1 MDPVT
6 IITTAASV
14 VGTAI
19 KISKSLY
26 DTVEALKDAPSDVRA
41 LCATVESVKSAVS
54 RLVVLMD
61 DADKYAWPDCW
72 LEDVSVDIDAISAV
86 LSDVERLLADWE
98 DSRGPGADKKS
109 GSAVRDAWRNWKW
122 HLNAEEIQ
130 RCTKK
135 LRDARDDLGLQLST
149 IQISTTAQTSQ
160 DVIEVK
166 DMLGSIEAKLVKN
179 VAVYDQRAFNAELS
193 AFGEQIESLR
203 LAVLGLNGQA
213 KQPTAEQELQ
223 RSQDVDKKDVY
234 AFSSQRSSLDSTQ
247 SGSSSPILS
256 PLAALNSH
264 AFAQN
269 QNITASYKSSKES
282 PMSIA
287 VLGLQLS
294 AMKQK
299 HDELLIHWNNAEDHI
314 AYLKDEIDSL
324 SGGPVSR
331 TEQNTV
337 SDEQSENPLE
347 SNIREDEIDS
357 REAVIGVLQA
367 QNEALQDMVSGRVT
381 VVGYKDKSESD
392 ARKLSRKIIKKNE
405 TILQQQEEID
415 LLAWRLQGEQSALRE
430 QLKVNKILG
439 AHVKRQQE
447 ADGHRRTRLLT
458 PSPQPSERV
467 SNEGSSDRHGFRPW
481 TPASDATRPSSSSS
495 IVSKVSFLK
504 KPPSP
509 WQGSSVPAVPAGQK

>member
-1 MDPVT
+1 
-6 IITTAASV
+6 
-14 VGTAI
+14 
-19 KISKSLY
+19 
-26 DTVEALKDAPSDVRA
+26 
-41 LCATVESVKSAVS
+41 
-54 RLVVLMD
+54 
-61 DADKYAWPDCW
+61 
-72 LEDVSVDIDAISAV
+72 
-86 LSDVERLLADWE
+86 
-98 DSRGPGADKKS
+98 
-109 GSAVRDAWRNWKW
+109 
-122 HLNAEEIQ
+122 
-130 RCTKK
+130 
-135 LRDARDDLGLQLST
+135 
-149 IQISTTAQTSQ
+149 
-160 DVIEVK
+160 
-166 DMLGSIEAKLVKN
+166 MLGSIEAKLVKN

-203 LAVLGLNGQA
+203 LAVLGLNVQA
-213 KQPTAEQELQ
+213 KQPTTEQNFQ
-223 RSQDVDKKDVY
+223 KSQDVNEKDACV
-234 AFSSQRSSLDSTQ
+234 FSMERSSLDSTQ

-256 PLAALNSH
+256 PLAALNNH

-331 TEQNTV
+331 TERNAV
-337 SDEQSENPLE
+337 SNEQSENLLE
-347 SNIREDEIDS
+347 SNTGHNEIDS
-357 REAVIGVLQA
+357 REAVIGVLKA
-367 QNEALQDMVSGRVT
+367 QNEALQDMISERVMIA
-381 VVGYKDKSESD
+381 GCEDKSEPD
-392 ARKLSRKIIKKNE
+392 TRKLSRKLLKKNE

-430 QLKVNKILG
+430 QLNVNKILG
-439 AHVKRQQE
+439 AHVKRMQQD
-447 ADGHRRTRLLT
+447 ADGQRRNGLLT

-467 SNEGSSDRHGFRPW
+467 SNEGSSDRHGFRSW

-509 WQGSSVPAVPAGQK
+509 WRGTSVPAVPAGQK

>member
-1 MDPVT
+1 
-6 IITTAASV
+6 
-14 VGTAI
+14 
-19 KISKSLY
+19 
-26 DTVEALKDAPSDVRA
+26 
-41 LCATVESVKSAVS
+41 
-54 RLVVLMD
+54 
-61 DADKYAWPDCW
+61 
-72 LEDVSVDIDAISAV
+72 
-86 LSDVERLLADWE
+86 
-98 DSRGPGADKKS
+98 
-109 GSAVRDAWRNWKW
+109 
-122 HLNAEEIQ
+122 
-130 RCTKK
+130 
-135 LRDARDDLGLQLST
+135 
-149 IQISTTAQTSQ
+149 
-160 DVIEVK
+160 
-166 DMLGSIEAKLVKN
+166 MLGSIEAKLVKN

>member
-1 MDPVT
+1 
-6 IITTAASV
+6 
-14 VGTAI
+14 
-19 KISKSLY
+19 
-26 DTVEALKDAPSDVRA
+26 
-41 LCATVESVKSAVS
+41 
-54 RLVVLMD
+54 
-61 DADKYAWPDCW
+61 
-72 LEDVSVDIDAISAV
+72 
-86 LSDVERLLADWE
+86 
-98 DSRGPGADKKS
+98 
-109 GSAVRDAWRNWKW
+109 
-122 HLNAEEIQ
+122 
-130 RCTKK
+130 
-135 LRDARDDLGLQLST
+135 
-149 IQISTTAQTSQ
+149 
-160 DVIEVK
+160 
-166 DMLGSIEAKLVKN
+166 MLGSIEAKLVKN

-367 QNEALQDMVSGRVT
+367 QNEA
-381 VVGYKDKSESD
+381 
-392 ARKLSRKIIKKNE
+392 
-405 TILQQQEEID
+405 
-415 LLAWRLQGEQSALRE
+415 
-430 QLKVNKILG
+430 
-439 AHVKRQQE
+439 
-447 ADGHRRTRLLT
+447 
-458 PSPQPSERV
+458 
-467 SNEGSSDRHGFRPW
+467 
-481 TPASDATRPSSSSS
+481 
-495 IVSKVSFLK
+495 
-504 KPPSP
+504 
-509 WQGSSVPAVPAGQK
+509 